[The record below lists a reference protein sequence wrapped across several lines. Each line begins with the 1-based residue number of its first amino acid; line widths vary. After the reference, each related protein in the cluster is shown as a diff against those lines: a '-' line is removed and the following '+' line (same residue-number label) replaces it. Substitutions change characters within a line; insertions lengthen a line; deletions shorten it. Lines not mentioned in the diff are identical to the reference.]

1 VQTQA
6 GELSLSTGDLMPDEK
21 PQPETAPVPDKK
33 KRELPEAFKAQIIK
47 PGECKNPLGR
57 PPGTKATRGK
67 RLSKFSQA
75 WGQADAPDDWF
86 GESLKEMK
94 KQGLTVD
101 ELIIIRIKWC
111 LAFNV
116 KYQNPALFK
125 EMIDRAEGKIPLRV
139 LTKPGDDGDDDD
151 LEQMTSEQLE
161 AYIADLD
168 RRAKLTALR
177 EASKQPQLEEQTAV
191 AMEPM
196 PPPEEPHVG

>member
-1 VQTQA
+1 
-6 GELSLSTGDLMPDEK
+6 MPDET
-21 PQPETAPVPDKK
+21 PQPETAPAPEKK

-86 GESLKEMK
+86 GDSLKEMK
-94 KQGLTVD
+94 KQGLTID

-168 RRAKLTALR
+168 RRAKLTAAR
-177 EASKQPQLEEQTAV
+177 EAAKAEPPQLTENV
-191 AMEPM
+191 APA
-196 PPPEEPHVG
+196 PAEEPHVG